1 VNRTRR
7 RALLDAHYQQMEGS
21 ACSCDECGSQIEE
34 SFIGTSLAVAGKIV
48 CRSCALDLVD
58 DTAARPT
65 MEMPPISDAEA
76 IAQLRLRSIA

>member
-1 VNRTRR
+1 MNRARR
-7 RALLDAHYQQMEGS
+7 RALLDAHYQRVDG
-21 ACSCDECGSQIEE
+21 ADCTCDECGSHIEE
-34 SFIGTSLAVAGKIV
+34 SYIGTSLAVAGVIA
-48 CRSCALDLVD
+48 CRQCAIDAVD